1 VSRDTPETARQQVS
15 ATGHL
20 EKTTAVLDRPSRDG
34 RLLRSLPPDLVPTSA
49 DHAPTLPAPPDRGE
63 RRGRLAPL
71 LICGAQKTA
80 DAGAIGSG
88 AEEKGAMRHADD
100 VRYARY

>member
-1 VSRDTPETARQQVS
+1 M
-15 ATGHL
+15 
-20 EKTTAVLDRPSRDG
+20 
-34 RLLRSLPPDLVPTSA
+34 PPDPAPASA

-80 DAGAIGSG
+80 DDGAIGSG
-88 AEEKGAMRHADD
+88 AEEKGVMRHAAN
-100 VRYARY
+100 VRYAGFWGMSGLISDIVESTRLMAF